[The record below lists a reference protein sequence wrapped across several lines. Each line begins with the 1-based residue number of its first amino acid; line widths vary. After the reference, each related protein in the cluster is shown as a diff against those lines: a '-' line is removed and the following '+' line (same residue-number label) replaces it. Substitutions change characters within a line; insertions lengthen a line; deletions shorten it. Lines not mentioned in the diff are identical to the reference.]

1 MSITFQSSVIFVK
14 DIAASRRFY
23 EDLLG
28 QKVLFDFGENVS
40 FEKGFAIHDANHI
53 SQLLFERPAQNTD
66 QLGRDNFE
74 LYFEAE
80 NLDVVLNRL
89 SDAGVEFVHP
99 LREQPW
105 GQRVVRFY
113 DPDRHVVEI
122 GEPMSV
128 VIQRFLEQGMS
139 EEKAAQ
145 RTSMPLEIVQQIA
158 KSMKNI

>member
-40 FEKGFAIHDANHI
+40 FEKGLAIHDANHI
-53 SQLLFERPAQNTD
+53 SQLLFERPAQNID
-66 QLGRDNFE
+66 QLGRENFE

-80 NLDVVLNRL
+80 DLDVVLGRL
-89 SDAGVEFVHP
+89 SDASVEFVHP

-113 DPDRHVVEI
+113 DPD
-122 GEPMSV
+122 
-128 VIQRFLEQGMS
+128 
-139 EEKAAQ
+139 
-145 RTSMPLEIVQQIA
+145 
-158 KSMKNI
+158 KNIIEVGESLEFLSYRLSKEGNLETYF